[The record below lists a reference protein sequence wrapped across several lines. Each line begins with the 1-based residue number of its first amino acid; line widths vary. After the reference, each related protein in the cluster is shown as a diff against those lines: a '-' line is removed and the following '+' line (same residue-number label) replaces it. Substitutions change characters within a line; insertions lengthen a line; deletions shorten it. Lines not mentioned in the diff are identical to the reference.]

1 MMDEERKVPKA
12 APYSKETA
20 ELTERRARALA
31 MGSDKRLKE
40 WAKQGI
46 LNARQRIAYLADDES
61 FVEHGMLAVSERP
74 EDHHRTPGDGVV
86 DGYAKIDGRPVIIH
100 AAEFSAMG
108 ASSATIASKK
118 LQYSIRRAD
127 KNGLPVVLLNEC
139 SGARMP
145 DVMGAK
151 GIHGTADGFRIHRD
165 RSVPWASAVL
175 GPSFGGGTW
184 LSVMSD
190 FVVMRKGAVMAVSS
204 GNVTSVAITEDPD
217 PEELGGWRMQTG
229 VTGQVDLAVDT
240 DEEAL
245 DAIRRFLSYL
255 PSHNREAPPRAA
267 VPAGSGEGAERLLE
281 ILPES
286 RSKVYDVRKVIELI
300 VDAGSHFPLKERF
313 SKVLSTGLARIDGRS
328 VGIIATNPMFKG
340 GALDG
345 DACDKAINFL
355 VLCDSFNIPLI
366 TLADTPGFL
375 VGVVGERQKLPG
387 KIMNYVQALAM
398 TTVPH
403 LSVILRKSYGQAHLN
418 MGAAYCDAMAA
429 WYSADVSFMDPGV
442 GVNVV
447 YRVREEEDSERY
459 AELVA
464 RLSRNTRA
472 YDLAEAFM
480 VQTVLDPRETRGWLA
495 DMLDMHERR
504 LTNGV
509 GEHLMRTWPT
519 TF

>member
-1 MMDEERKVPKA
+1 MTGP
-12 APYSKETA
+12 
-20 ELTERRARALA
+20 
-31 MGSDKRLKE
+31 
-40 WAKQGI
+40 
-46 LNARQRIAYLADDES
+46 
-61 FVEHGMLAVSERP
+61 
-74 EDHHRTPGDGVV
+74 HH
-86 DGYAKIDGRPVIIH
+86 
-100 AAEFSAMG
+100 F
-108 ASSATIASKK
+108 
-118 LQYSIRRAD
+118 
-127 KNGLPVVLLNEC
+127 
-139 SGARMP
+139 
-145 DVMGAK
+145 
-151 GIHGTADGFRIHRD
+151 
-165 RSVPWASAVL
+165 
-175 GPSFGGGTW
+175 
-184 LSVMSD
+184 
-190 FVVMRKGAVMAVSS
+190 
-204 GNVTSVAITEDPD
+204 
-217 PEELGGWRMQTG
+217 
-229 VTGQVDLAVDT
+229 
-240 DEEAL
+240 
-245 DAIRRFLSYL
+245 
-255 PSHNREAPPRAA
+255 PSH
-267 VPAGSGEGAERLLE
+267 
-281 ILPES
+281 
-286 RSKVYDVRKVIELI
+286 DVRKVIELI